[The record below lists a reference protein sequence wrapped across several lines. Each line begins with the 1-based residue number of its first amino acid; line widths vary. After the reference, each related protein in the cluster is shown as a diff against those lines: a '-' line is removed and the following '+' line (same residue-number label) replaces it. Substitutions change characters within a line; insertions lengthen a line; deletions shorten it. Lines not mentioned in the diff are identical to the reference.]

1 MTTKKTTSVPS
12 RLANFTEI
20 VVDRS
25 RWLLVPAYLGLTV
38 VVFMISVRFLV
49 ELWHALGAFWTMK
62 ESSLMLMSLTLV
74 DMVLLG
80 NLVLMVLIGGYTN
93 FVSRIDVEATD
104 RPAWLERVDAT
115 GIKHKLFGSMV
126 AISGVHVLRAFMNLG
141 ELSPLEQADARVN
154 LAYMLVTHGVFVLS
168 MVLLALADRFVAGAS
183 VLKASGQESRIV

>member
-62 ESSLMLMSLTLV
+62 ESSLMLMSLTPV
-74 DMVLLG
+74 S
-80 NLVLMVLIGGYTN
+80 YTHLTLPTN
-93 FVSRIDVEATD
+93 
-104 RPAWLERVDAT
+104 
-115 GIKHKLFGSMV
+115 
-126 AISGVHVLRAFMNLG
+126 
-141 ELSPLEQADARVN
+141 
-154 LAYMLVTHGVFVLS
+154 
-168 MVLLALADRFVAGAS
+168 
-183 VLKASGQESRIV
+183 